1 MSIIQI
7 SHLSYLWEYI
17 IYLCYAKNSELLVM
31 SNNCEISI
39 NYIPIIQYLNMCKG
53 SLPKNSVLFFHA
65 CCSGEQYRETSGVWE
80 RHQEQGKGP
89 RGHSSTH
96 ARMLNAALFGLD
108 ATFNTWI
115 NKYELTKWGEL
126 IQLVIIFTWP
136 SSCDLIW
143 EILCVCFFFR
153 KSTCILISNAVVF

>member
-39 NYIPIIQYLNMCKG
+39 NYIPIIQYLNMLAVQVSNIERPPEYESAIRSKER
-53 SLPKNSVLFFHA
+53 A
-65 CCSGEQYRETSGVWE
+65 REDIQV
-80 RHQEQGKGP
+80 
-89 RGHSSTH
+89 
-96 ARMLNAALFGLD
+96 RMLNAALFGLD

-126 IQLVIIFTWP
+126 IQMVIIFTWP

-143 EILCVCFFFR
+143 EILCVCVFFFVR
-153 KSTCILISNAVVF
+153 VHAYWLVMQEFSNTK

>member
-7 SHLSYLWEYI
+7 SYLSYLWEYI

-39 NYIPIIQYLNMCKG
+39 NYIPIIQCLNMLAVQVSNIERPPEYESAIRSKER
-53 SLPKNSVLFFHA
+53 A
-65 CCSGEQYRETSGVWE
+65 REDIQV
-80 RHQEQGKGP
+80 
-89 RGHSSTH
+89 
-96 ARMLNAALFGLD
+96 RMLNAALFGLD

-126 IQLVIIFTWP
+126 IQMVIIFTWP

-143 EILCVCFFFR
+143 EILCVCFSFVR
-153 KSTCILISNAVVF
+153 VHAYWLVMQ

>member
-39 NYIPIIQYLNMCKG
+39 NYIPIIQYLNMLAVQVSNIERPPEYESAIRSKER
-53 SLPKNSVLFFHA
+53 A
-65 CCSGEQYRETSGVWE
+65 REDIQV
-80 RHQEQGKGP
+80 
-89 RGHSSTH
+89 
-96 ARMLNAALFGLD
+96 RMLNAALFGLD
-108 ATFNTWI
+108 TTFNTWI

-126 IQLVIIFTWP
+126 IQMVIIFTWP

-143 EILCVCFFFR
+143 EILCVCCFFFVR
-153 KSTCILISNAVVF
+153 VHAYWLVMQ